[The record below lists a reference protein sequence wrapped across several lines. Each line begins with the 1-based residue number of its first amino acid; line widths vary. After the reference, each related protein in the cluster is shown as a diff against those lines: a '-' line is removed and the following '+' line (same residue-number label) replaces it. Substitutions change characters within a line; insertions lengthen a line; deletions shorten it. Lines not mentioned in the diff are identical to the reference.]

1 MIVQPSI
8 FKNSQEVHYFSNLI
22 GIWLLYSIGGSL
34 LNYAFCS
41 LSHARQHP
49 FPPGLPNF
57 SRPHAQIPAASAWGA
72 GSAGQMPALGSSG
85 CGGPADSTSSCPA
98 SGTAGVTGVTGS
110 GLGALGGSAGAGAGS
125 SGTSSLSRQ
134 KTGSLLGRIKAR
146 GSWTTLTFTCPRF
159 PYLES

>member
-1 MIVQPSI
+1 M
-8 FKNSQEVHYFSNLI
+8 
-22 GIWLLYSIGGSL
+22 LYSIGGSL
-34 LNYAFCS
+34 FNYAFCS
-41 LSHARQHP
+41 LSHPRQHP
-49 FPPGLPNF
+49 FPPGPRNLPPP
-57 SRPHAQIPAASAWGA
+57 RARGPAASALGA
-72 GSAGQMPALGSSG
+72 GSACQILALGSSG

-98 SGTAGVTGVTGS
+98 SGTAGLTGS
-110 GLGALGGSAGAGAGS
+110 GLGASGDSAGAGAGS